1 MNNCAAFVCQDCEP
15 NFASTGY
22 IEKLPS
28 MRSTLNEH
36 GNEKL
41 PNIEDLTTTSLSVQ
55 HDSTLQHEPYLFQQ
69 LTIDERHLYFRR
81 TPLGAV
87 QINIKEASIQLG
99 KDLKKLNSLR
109 KEKGYGKATA
119 EGFAQ
124 LGISRLYEI
133 TEYCEKLLWMFTE
146 KNILKDNPQ
155 RKERCISLLEELHPK
170 NVENNKELMKLVNS
184 TRPMATIDQK
194 VETNSIITKKHGK
207 LSKNVSQSLAD
218 FEDAHV

>member
-15 NFASTGY
+15 KFASTGY
-22 IEKLPS
+22 IE
-28 MRSTLNEH
+28 NEP

-41 PNIEDLTTTSLSVQ
+41 PNIEDLTTTSLSDQ
-55 HDSTLQHEPYLFQQ
+55 HDSTLQREPYSFQQ
-69 LTIDERHLYFRR
+69 LTIDERPLYFRR
-81 TPLGAV
+81 TSLGAV

-124 LGISRLYEI
+124 LGISRLYQI
-133 TEYCEKLLWMFTE
+133 TEYHEKLLWMFTE

-170 NVENNKELMKLVNS
+170 NVENNNELIKLVNS
-184 TRPMATIDQK
+184 TRPKATIDQK
-194 VETNSIITKKHGK
+194 VETNSIITKKH
-207 LSKNVSQSLAD
+207 SKFAEEIISSGRK
-218 FEDAHV
+218 